1 VGYLEEYVGAVE
13 KIHKEQAKEY
23 EKVLKVR
30 MPLVPRAHGN
40 RADRRG

>member
-1 VGYLEEYVGAVE
+1 MTAVE

-30 MPLVPRAHGN
+30 TSDATKVYSQH
-40 RADRRG
+40 